1 MTLSGLDLIW
11 VAASFLFTI
20 LVFSYFLGENAL
32 YRFVMALF
40 IGVSAGY
47 FAVVL
52 IFQVILPRL
61 IVPILSGSRLVIIP
75 LFLSGLLLMKLSPK
89 FSRFGNIPMAFL
101 VGAGAAI
108 AIGGAVMGTLL
119 GQVKGAWSLFS
130 PSTGEPPILAYLE
143 GGFLLLGTLAT
154 LAFFHFNAKK
164 GSTTS
169 GKRSVIGSIFAWI
182 GKIFIAI
189 TLGVVFASVLT
200 AAATAL
206 IERTDFLLQIIQLI
220 IGR

>member
-1 MTLSGLDLIW
+1 MTTGLDFIW
-11 VAASFLFTI
+11 VAVSFILTL
-20 LVFSYFLGENAL
+20 LVFSYFLGDHAV

-47 FAVVL
+47 IAVVL

-61 IVPILSGSRLVIIP
+61 VVPLVSGDQMVLIP
-75 LFLSGLLLMKLSPK
+75 LILSGLLLLKLSPK
-89 FSRFGNIPMAFL
+89 FSRLGNIPMAYL

-108 AIGGAVMGTLL
+108 AIGGAVMGTIF
-119 GQVKGAWSLFS
+119 GQVKGAWSMFF
-130 PSTGEPPILAYLE
+130 PSNGEAPILAYLE

-154 LAFFHFNAKK
+154 LAYFHFNARK
-164 GSTTS
+164 GSTT
-169 GKRSVIGSIFAWI
+169 GGTRNLLMRIFAWI

-206 IERTDFLLQIIQLI
+206 IERTDFILQTIQLFT
-220 IGR
+220 GK